1 MNKYNLEVIG
11 NPVEFGNKNFLE
23 SFQFSNNIPFPGSYK
38 EFVKKFGYGITLGQ
52 IFIYIPM
59 DNYGDSWNIRTEEI
73 KQTYYNDIVNNNIW
87 FDLEPDGNIEILKR
101 LVPFSATENGD
112 YLFWDLEDITGNE
125 FTIYTTDFRTG
136 FRKAGNTLF
145 EIL

>member
-1 MNKYNLEVIG
+1 
-11 NPVEFGNKNFLE
+11 
-23 SFQFSNNIPFPGSYK
+23 
-38 EFVKKFGYGITLGQ
+38 
-52 IFIYIPM
+52 M
-59 DNYGDSWNIRTEEI
+59 DNYGDSWNIRTGEI
-73 KQTYYNDIVNNNIW
+73 KQTYYNDIENNNIW

-136 FRKAGNTLF
+136 FRKVGNTLY
-145 EIL
+145 EILEKLVSKNYYREVLPFLQEPLPNIFKCLIKS